1 MIEAIKYSIAAILLA
16 FLQAYLIQE
25 INMGVWLKP
34 MPYVAIFF
42 VLNIHSNRFAVLMAA
57 FAFGFLIDL
66 LSGSFGMH
74 TGACVALAFFK
85 NVYDRNWL
93 DIDSI
98 TLQGQQSLSPEAKG
112 WPSYLQYIASLA
124 LVHHLVF
131 FSLDYFKTDALFYIL
146 LTSIISALGTLGI
159 SLLLRA
165 LFTSK

>member
-25 INMGVWLKP
+25 INMGVWHKP
-34 MPYVAIFF
+34 LPYVAIFF
-42 VLNIHSNRFAVLMAA
+42 VLNVHSNRYAVLVAA

-85 NVYDRNWL
+85 NLYDRNWL

-98 TLQGQQSLSPEAKG
+98 TLQGQQHFSPEAKS
-112 WPSYLQYIASLA
+112 WPAYLQYIGSLTF
-124 LVHHLVF
+124 VHHLVF
-131 FSLDYFKTDALFYIL
+131 FSLDYFKADALLYIL
-146 LTSIISALGTLGI
+146 LTATISTMGTIGI
-159 SLLLRA
+159 SLLLRE
-165 LFTSK
+165 LFSSK

>member
-34 MPYVAIFF
+34 LPYVTVFF
-42 VLNIHSNRFAVLMAA
+42 VLNINSNRFAVLVAA

-98 TLQGQQSLSPEAKG
+98 TLQGQQYFNPEAKS
-112 WPSYLQYIASLA
+112 WRAYLQYIGSLTF
-124 LVHHLVF
+124 VHHFVF
-131 FSLDYFKTDALFYIL
+131 FSLDYFKADAFLYIL
-146 LTSIISALGTLGI
+146 LTTTLSTMGTIGI

-165 LFTSK
+165 LFSSK

>member
-25 INMGVWLKP
+25 VNMGVWLKP
-34 MPYVAIFF
+34 LPYVAIFF
-42 VLNIHSNRFAVLMAA
+42 VINVHANRYAVLMAA

-98 TLQGQQSLSPEAKG
+98 TLQGQHYFNPEVKG
-112 WPSYLQYIASLA
+112 WAPFLQYIGSLTF
-124 LVHHLVF
+124 VHHLVF
-131 FSLDYFKTDALFYIL
+131 FSLDYFKAEALPYLL
-146 LTSIISALGTLGI
+146 LTALISTLGTLGI

-165 LFTSK
+165 LFSSR